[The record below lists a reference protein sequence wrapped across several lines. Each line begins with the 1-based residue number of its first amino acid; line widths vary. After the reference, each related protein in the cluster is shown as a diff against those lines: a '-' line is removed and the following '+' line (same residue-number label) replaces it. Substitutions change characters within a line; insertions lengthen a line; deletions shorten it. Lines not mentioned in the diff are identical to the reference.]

1 MTSGMAEVASDA
13 PAEQLTTP
21 GRCPVCVTTL
31 SLDDDCPRI
40 GTVHWDISAQER
52 LRIGVAVRF
61 ECPNG
66 HSSDDD
72 PTLLKAF
79 HSRRF

>member
-13 PAEQLTTP
+13 LAEQLTTP

-31 SLDDDCPRI
+31 SLDDDRPRI
-40 GTVHWDISAQER
+40 GTVRWDVSGQAR
-52 LRIGVAVRF
+52 LRIGVAVGF
-61 ECPNG
+61 DCPNG
-66 HSSDDD
+66 HSSDLD